1 MQQSPLAATALDWMV
16 LAAAA
21 QTQWQD
27 EEDLLPF
34 SLFANELE
42 LLVGT
47 ARGKAKPDPLATL
60 QLLQKLVAT
69 LDRTPNAE
77 VQGGRGGWGASPGL

>member
-1 MQQSPLAATALDWMV
+1 MAPAAL
-16 LAAAA
+16 

-47 ARGKAKPDPLATL
+47 ARGKSRPDPLATL

-69 LDRTPNAE
+69 LDRTPRAQ
-77 VQGGRGGWGASPGL
+77 VCGIDSGDLSQSWSACGCWLR